1 MRRLLALIFF
11 VPLSCSVM
19 TGAPQPTAP
28 SPSPPPGLVLPG
40 LKSGADIVYLDEDG
54 DWQAARVRGTTA
66 VAMPEGSVI
75 GRVDRA
81 QPFELARQSPVAAI
95 PFIRSAAIEPAIG
108 VELIESRSGKSIG
121 TINLSS
127 TPTHRLAA
135 TTSPGG
141 ESVYVARV
149 LREGAERTVRVE
161 RYETGSGR
169 LLGSVEQTGT
179 FGSAPGWR
187 PTSLGLRLVG
197 LDADHYL
204 LDFGPL
210 DIGRSLGDFVVFDRE
225 LNVRAVV
232 PGSPGGRQCF
242 AELRRGPAGD
252 WITVCTDMGLFLDS
266 YVLFLDGSTFAE
278 VSRLELPR
286 ELEAVMGWHLS
297 PDGTLTLLTQRPLLV
312 RVDARRREVI
322 DRRPVTE
329 RRASWS
335 PFGAQVAHAKVRI
348 EPIVQFSPDG
358 RFVYVAPW
366 WRDAWWGPLALIDVT
381 SATVVRKGL
390 TDQIVRGIH
399 VSPDGGRLYV
409 LAAERGY
416 TDPPARL
423 LLLDPGSLAVAHT
436 GAAIPAAFAIVG
448 VLQRN

>member
-1 MRRLLALIFF
+1 M
-11 VPLSCSVM
+11 
-19 TGAPQPTAP
+19 
-28 SPSPPPGLVLPG
+28 PG
-40 LKSGADIVYLDEDG
+40 LKSEGDVVYLDEESDL
-54 DWQAARVRGTTA
+54 QTARGRGVTA
-66 VAMPEGSVI
+66 VAMPEGTVI
-75 GRVDRA
+75 ARVGGA
-81 QPFELARQSPVAAI
+81 QPFEPARQSSVVAIA
-95 PFIRSAAIEPAIG
+95 FIRSRMIG
-108 VELIESRSGKSIG
+108 VELIESRSGGSLG
-121 TINLSS
+121 TIDLSS

-169 LLGSVEQTGT
+169 LLRSVEQTGT

-210 DIGRSLGDFVVFDRE
+210 DIGRSLGDFVVFDRD

-242 AELRRGPAGD
+242 AEFRRGPAGD
-252 WITVCTDMGLFLDS
+252 WITVCTDAGLFLDS

-278 VSRLELPR
+278 VARLELPR

-297 PDGTLTLLTQRPLLV
+297 PDGTITLLTQRPLLV
-312 RVDARRREVI
+312 RVDAKRREI
-322 DRRPVTE
+322 MDRRPVTE

-335 PFGAQVAHAKVRI
+335 PFGAQVALAKVRI
-348 EPIVQFSPDG
+348 DPVVQFSPDG
-358 RFVYVAPW
+358 QFVYVAPW

-409 LAAERGY
+409 LVAAGEY
-416 TDPPARL
+416 TDPAARL
-423 LLLDPGSLAVAHT
+423 LLLDPGSLAIAHT

-448 VLQRN
+448 LLPRN